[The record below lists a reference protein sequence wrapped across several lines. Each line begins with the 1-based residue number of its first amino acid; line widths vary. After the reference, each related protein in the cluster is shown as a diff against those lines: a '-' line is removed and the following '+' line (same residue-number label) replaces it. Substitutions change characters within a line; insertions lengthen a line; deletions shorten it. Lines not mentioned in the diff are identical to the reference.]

1 MEVSFYT
8 LDSAYDDLKI
18 SVVSVLPDTRPKA
31 VLQLAHGMCGSKE
44 RLIPFMEYLA
54 AEGIAC
60 FANDHRGHG
69 ASIKS
74 ENDLGYMYDGGKA
87 ALVEDM
93 KMLTDRIK
101 DQYPDIPVFL
111 LGHSMGSMAARV
123 YLKSYPDVLDGVIV
137 CGSPGYNPMSAVTCR
152 LLSVLCGCGLGRIRT
167 RMAQT
172 LVSTMYNR
180 RFASEGPQA
189 WVCSDPL
196 VRSAFNDD
204 PKHNFK
210 FTVNASRALLGLM
223 QETYSGWRKKYSEL
237 PVLFLA
243 GNDDPCAGGPAGI
256 DKAVAVLHEAGY
268 RSISVKIYPAMRH
281 EILNEAGKER
291 VWRDILEFICRP

>member
-1 MEVSFYT
+1 
-8 LDSAYDDLKI
+8 
-18 SVVSVLPDTRPKA
+18 
-31 VLQLAHGMCGSKE
+31 
-44 RLIPFMEYLA
+44 
-54 AEGIAC
+54 
-60 FANDHRGHG
+60 
-69 ASIKS
+69 
-74 ENDLGYMYDGGKA
+74 
-87 ALVEDM
+87 
-93 KMLTDRIK
+93 
-101 DQYPDIPVFL
+101 
-111 LGHSMGSMAARV
+111 
-123 YLKSYPDVLDGVIV
+123 
-137 CGSPGYNPMSAVTCR
+137 
-152 LLSVLCGCGLGRIRT
+152 
-167 RMAQT
+167 MAQT

-210 FTVNASRALLGLM
+210 FTVNASRALMGLM
-223 QETYSGWRKKYSEL
+223 QETYSGWKKKYSEL